1 MRPRQPDV
9 TGCPRPRDQ
18 RRVAID
24 ILMFVVR
31 TIPMAISDGSAP
43 PPGADSRRLDA
54 LAQRVAAV
62 MWAEDSASQALGM
75 GIVDIGA
82 GRAILTMTVRAD
94 MTNGHGICHGGFM
107 FSLADSAFAF
117 ACNSHNHRAVAQA
130 CDIVFI
136 APARLGDELV
146 ATAVERLRD
155 GRTGICDVTI
165 RRGDEVVAEFRGRS
179 RLVNGPLLD
188 EQPAVDGG
196 S

>member
-1 MRPRQPDV
+1 
-9 TGCPRPRDQ
+9 
-18 RRVAID
+18 
-24 ILMFVVR
+24 
-31 TIPMAISDGSAP
+31 
-43 PPGADSRRLDA
+43 
-54 LAQRVAAV
+54 

-75 GIVDIGA
+75 RIVDVGA
-82 GRAILTMTVRAD
+82 GRATLTMTVRAD

-155 GRTGICDVTI
+155 GRTGICDVTL
-165 RRGDEVVAEFRGRS
+165 RRGDDVVAEFRGHS

-188 EQPAVDGG
+188 EPPAREGG